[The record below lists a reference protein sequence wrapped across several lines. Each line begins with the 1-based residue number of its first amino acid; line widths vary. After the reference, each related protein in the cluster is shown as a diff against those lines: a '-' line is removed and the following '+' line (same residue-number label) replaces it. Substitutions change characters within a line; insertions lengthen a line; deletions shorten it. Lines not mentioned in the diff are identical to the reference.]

1 MPGGPSPLA
10 MSPRDVLPCP
20 MFHRMS
26 RPAVI
31 TPLQL
36 AAEHLV
42 VHNAQTLA
50 WQCEVTRIAAPTG
63 AESTR
68 GQWMAA
74 QFASIGWSDV
84 TIDTVGNVIA
94 RRPAAPRAS
103 MRAPA
108 VWCCAHLDT
117 VFDIAAPEVHQ
128 VGTKLTGPGIG
139 DNGRGLA
146 ALLAIGHAM
155 EQVPLTTPHDIV
167 LACTVGEE
175 GLGDLRG
182 MKQLLHDASPS
193 PLAVIAIDGA
203 GDDRIVNVA
212 LGSTRWRITFRG
224 PGGHSWADHGVA
236 NPLHAAA
243 SAAAMLHVVALP
255 REPRTTLTVARMS
268 GGESINSVPR
278 SAWFEVDMRS
288 LSASVLADLERT
300 LRQVVARAER
310 TENARRLHESPSLTS
325 EIAQLGSR
333 PCGALAHDASLV
345 RIAQQATRECG
356 GTPRLAI
363 ASTDAS
369 LPISMGIPAI
379 AIGAGGR
386 GGGTHT
392 PDEWYDDTGGVAGLQ
407 RALRIVAGAAGCR
420 S

>member
-1 MPGGPSPLA
+1 MSQR
-10 MSPRDVLPCP
+10 MSP
-20 MFHRMS
+20 
-26 RPAVI
+26 VI
-31 TPLQL
+31 TRRADVNTPLHL
-36 AAEHLV
+36 AAEHLAT
-42 VHNAQTLA
+42 HNTKTLG
-50 WQCEVTRIAAPTG
+50 WQCAVTRIAAPTG
-63 AESTR
+63 AEAER
-68 GQWMAA
+68 GRWMAA
-74 QFASIGWSDV
+74 QFAAIGWSDV
-84 TIDTVGNVIA
+84 TIDSVGNVIA
-94 RRPAAPRAS
+94 RRPAARRAA
-103 MRAPA
+103 MPAPAQLPQRA

-117 VFDIAAPEVHQ
+117 VFAIASPQVQQ
-128 VGTKLTGPGIG
+128 VGAMLTGPGIG

-155 EQVPLTTPHDIV
+155 EQTALVTPHDVV

-175 GLGDLRG
+175 GLGELRG
-182 MKQLLHDASPS
+182 MKQLMRDAVPS

-203 GDDRIVNVA
+203 GDDRIVNAA

-224 PGGHSWADHGVA
+224 PGGHSWVDFGVV

-243 SAAAMLHVVALP
+243 AAAALLQVVALP
-255 REPRTTLTVARMS
+255 RDPRTTLTVARIS

-278 SAWFEVDMRS
+278 EAWIEVDMRS
-288 LSASVLADLERT
+288 ISASVLAELERT
-300 LRQVVARAER
+300 LRQVVARVER
-310 TENARRLHESPSLTS
+310 TENGRRTPDSPLLTS
-325 EIAQLGSR
+325 EIAHLGSR
-333 PCGALAHDASLV
+333 PCGVVSHDASLL

-356 GTPRLAI
+356 GTPRFAT

-369 LPISMGIPAI
+369 IPIAMGIPAI

-392 PDEWYDDTGGVAGLQ
+392 PNEWYDDTGGVAGLQ

>member
-1 MPGGPSPLA
+1 MMDS
-10 MSPRDVLPCP
+10 
-20 MFHRMS
+20 
-26 RPAVI
+26 
-31 TPLQL
+31 
-36 AAEHLV
+36 
-42 VHNAQTLA
+42 
-50 WQCEVTRIAAPTG
+50 
-63 AESTR
+63 
-68 GQWMAA
+68 
-74 QFASIGWSDV
+74 
-84 TIDTVGNVIA
+84 VGNVIA
-94 RRPAAPRAS
+94 RRPAAQRVTMPAQAR
-103 MRAPA
+103 A

-117 VFDIAAPEVHQ
+117 VFAIETPEVQ
-128 VGTKLTGPGIG
+128 QAGARLTGPGIG

-155 EQVPLTTPHDIV
+155 EQASLEPPHDVV

-182 MKQLLHDASPS
+182 MKQLMRDASPS

-203 GDDRIVNVA
+203 GDDRIVNAA

-224 PGGHSWADHGVA
+224 PGGHSWADYGVV

-243 SAAAMLHVVALP
+243 SAAALLQVVALP
-255 REPRTTLTVARMS
+255 RDPRTTLTVARMS

-278 SAWFEVDMRS
+278 EAWLEVDMRS
-288 LSASVLADLERT
+288 VSASVLADLDRT
-300 LRQVVARAER
+300 LRQVVARVER
-310 TENARRLHESPSLTS
+310 TENGRRLPDSPVLTS
-325 EIAQLGSR
+325 EIAPLGSR
-333 PCGALAHDASLV
+333 PCGVVAHDAPLL

-356 GTPRLAI
+356 GTPRFAT

-369 LPISMGIPAI
+369 IPIAMGIPAI

>member
-1 MPGGPSPLA
+1 MSQR
-10 MSPRDVLPCP
+10 MSPAITRRADVT
-20 MFHRMS
+20 
-26 RPAVI
+26 

-36 AAEHLV
+36 AAEHLAT
-42 VHNAQTLA
+42 HNTQTLT
-50 WQCEVTRIAAPTG
+50 WQCAVTRIAAPTG
-63 AESTR
+63 AEAVR
-68 GQWMAA
+68 GRWMAA
-74 QFASIGWSDV
+74 QFAAIGWSDV
-84 TIDTVGNVIA
+84 VIDSVGNVIA
-94 RRPAAPRAS
+94 RRPAAQHSTMPTPTR
-103 MRAPA
+103 A

-117 VFDIAAPEVHQ
+117 VFALHTPEVRQ
-128 VGTKLTGPGIG
+128 VDATLTGPGIG

-155 EQVPLTTPHDIV
+155 QQASLLTPHDVV

-175 GLGDLRG
+175 GLGDLCG
-182 MKQLLHDASPS
+182 MKQLMRDASPP

-203 GDDRIVNVA
+203 GDDRIVNAA

-224 PGGHSWADHGVA
+224 PGGHSWADYGVV

-243 SAAAMLHVVALP
+243 SAAAFLQVVALP
-255 REPRTTLTVARMS
+255 RDPRTTLTVARMS

-278 SAWFEVDMRS
+278 EAWFEVDMRS
-288 LSASVLADLERT
+288 ISASVLADLERT
-300 LRQVVARAER
+300 LRQVVARVER
-310 TENARRLHESPSLTS
+310 TENGRRMPGSPLLTS
-325 EIAQLGSR
+325 EIAQLGAR
-333 PCGALAHDASLV
+333 PCGVVPHDAPLL
-345 RIAQQATRECG
+345 RIAQQATRESG
-356 GTPRLAI
+356 GTPRFAT

-369 LPISMGIPAI
+369 IPIAMGIPAI